1 MTCAMVKL
9 SIFEKIIFLNKKEL
23 IKIEK
28 YIVILIS
35 LYIPYI
41 FLDLNV
47 IMINLNNFFIF

>member
-28 YIVILIS
+28 YIAILIS